1 MKAPKLKFFIIM
13 AQLRFYWVSGI
24 AWQRLAVLVFIR
36 KNQILAVLVV
46 RGHQRLAVLVIRG
59 HQILDDQAHTK
70 LGPLI
75 TKEDLVFSRSS
86 DRIFV
91 SVGFS

>member
-24 AWQRLAVLVFIR
+24 ACQRLAVLVFIR
-36 KNQILAVLVV
+36 KNQILAVLV
-46 RGHQRLAVLVIRG
+46 IRG
-59 HQILDDQAHTK
+59 HQILDDQAQTK

-91 SVGFS
+91 SVGVS